1 MKIVL
6 PFPSS
11 ILAGHAKGNGQWAK
25 VKATKEHREWAHLAT
40 LEARGPNGMLE
51 DGQATTDTDKTDIAI
66 TIRFIP
72 PHNRGDRMNYP
83 ARMKPYVDGI
93 ADALGVND
101 KRFHPLFVFCEP
113 EKPGCVEVFIG
124 GKVAINPRTPQDAI
138 CGRGNGPVEL
148 KTADASAT
156 NPRTRHNQN
165 ALQERSA

>member
-25 VKATKEHREWAHLAT
+25 VKATKDHREWARLAT
-40 LEARGPNGMLE
+40 LEARGPKGTVE
-51 DGQATTDTDKTDIAI
+51 DGQAASGTDKSDIAI

-101 KRFHPLFVFCEP
+101 KRFHPLFVFCAP
-113 EKPGCVEVFIG
+113 EKPGFVEVFIG
-124 GKVAINPRTPQDAI
+124 GKQGAFSQGQGPRAGSVESPVVQEV
-138 CGRGNGPVEL
+138 CPEPLRKQRPGRDHTL
-148 KTADASAT
+148 
-156 NPRTRHNQN
+156 
-165 ALQERSA
+165 ERSASV